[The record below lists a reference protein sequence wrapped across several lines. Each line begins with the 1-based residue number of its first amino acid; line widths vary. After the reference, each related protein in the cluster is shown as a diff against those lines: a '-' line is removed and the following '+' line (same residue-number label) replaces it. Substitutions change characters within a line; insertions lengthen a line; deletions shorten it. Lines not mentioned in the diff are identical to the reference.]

1 MTIDVMNF
9 ARETEL
15 RDAIVTLE
23 HAIELVGGAT
33 DSTNRMMKKLKE
45 ELEKEIKKN
54 SSVKEG

>member
-1 MTIDVMNF
+1 MNF